1 MSPESNLG
9 HYKLVQ
15 GGCFHRCASH
25 GQTLPL
31 HSASLAPLFI
41 DIEYLPSG
49 AVTTVGTMTDPETT
63 SMKTVDAQFCMPLLN
78 KDNAKN
84 GIWCFSVFCWGKT
97 VPSWF
102 ASSTFSHSYE
112 IGWKQKIA
120 HAVIFENPT
129 ESAVRLG
136 KQSSVK
142 WRLDS
147 APEITVSHQ
156 TLSDLISKLSYSY
169 FRTCL

>member
-15 GGCFHRCASH
+15 GGCFHRCTSL
-25 GQTLPL
+25 GLTLPF
-31 HSASLAPLFI
+31 HSASLAPPFI
-41 DIEYLPSG
+41 NIEYLPWGFVESP
-49 AVTTVGTMTDPETT
+49 VTDRWIT
-63 SMKTVDAQFCMPLLN
+63 SMKIVEARFCMPLLN
-78 KDNAKN
+78 KDNAKKWN
-84 GIWCFSVFCWGKT
+84 LKFFVSCWGKT

-112 IGWKQKIA
+112 LDWKQKIA
-120 HAVIFENPT
+120 HAVIFENST

-136 KQSSVK
+136 KQSSVE
-142 WRLDS
+142 WHLDS
-147 APEITVSHQ
+147 ALEITVSHR
-156 TLSDLISKLSYSY
+156 TLSDLTSKLSYSY